1 LPPDVDDADVS
12 RRAGARGLDAIPLSA
27 FAIGRGVG
35 RPGVLL
41 GYAHVDRAT
50 MFDAARR
57 LAGAIRES
65 IAHRTS
71 RVATGRV
78 VRDSLFRSGDA

>member
-1 LPPDVDDADVS
+1 
-12 RRAGARGLDAIPLSA
+12 LDAIPLSA

-41 GYAHVDRAT
+41 GYAHMDRAT
-50 MFDAARR
+50 MFGAARR

-65 IAHRTS
+65 IAQRAG
-71 RVATGRV
+71 RGATGRAA
-78 VRDSLFRSGDA
+78 RPT